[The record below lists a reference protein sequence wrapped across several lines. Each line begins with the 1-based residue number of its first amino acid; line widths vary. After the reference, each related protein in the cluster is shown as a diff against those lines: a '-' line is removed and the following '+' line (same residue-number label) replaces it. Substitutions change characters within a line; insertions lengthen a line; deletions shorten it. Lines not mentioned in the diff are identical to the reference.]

1 MQKEKEN
8 RRALITGIAGQDGA
22 YLSKLLLEKGYDVY
36 GMDRQDIEL
45 DTRRLKS
52 LDIYDEIRICAFDIQ
67 NFKEILHTF
76 ESIKPHE
83 VYNLAA
89 QSSVGASFEQPLQT
103 AEATGIST
111 LKMLEAI
118 RKSSHEIRFY
128 QASTSEMFGKVRE
141 IPQNEMTPFYP
152 RSPYATAKLFA
163 HCSTVNYREAY
174 NLFACSGILYNHE
187 SPLRGLSFVTR
198 KITHGLTRIKYN
210 LQDTLQLGNLNVK
223 RDWGYAPEYVDAMW
237 RMLQQNEPDDYII
250 ATGKIHSIRDFVQV
264 AAQHLGFEI
273 EWVGEGVDERGID
286 RNTGDTLI
294 EVSEEFFRPTEVDDV
309 VGDASKAR
317 QNLGWQSKVGFSEM
331 IKRMIDADIKEIELQ

>member
-1 MQKEKEN
+1 MHKEKQN

-22 YLSKLLLEKGYDVY
+22 YLSKLLLEKGYQVY

-45 DTRRLKS
+45 DTRRLKT
-52 LDIYDEIRICAFDIQ
+52 LGIDHKIQVCAFDIQ
-67 NFKEILHTF
+67 NFDEILNTF
-76 ESIKPHE
+76 EKIKPDE

-89 QSSVGASFEQPLQT
+89 QSSVGASFEKPLQT

-118 RKSSHEIRFY
+118 RKSNHEIRFY

-141 IPQNEMTPFYP
+141 IPQNENTPFYP

-187 SPLRGLSFVTR
+187 SPLRGLGFVTR
-198 KITHGLTRIKYN
+198 KITHGLTQIKYN
-210 LQDTLQLGNLNVK
+210 LQDTLLLGNLSVK

-237 RMLQQNEPDDYII
+237 RMLQQDEPDDYVI
-250 ATGKIHSIRDFVQV
+250 ATGEIHSIRDFVQV

-273 EWVGEGVDERGID
+273 EWVGEGVDEKGID

-309 VGDASKAR
+309 VGDASKAY

-331 IKRMIDADIKEIELQ
+331 IKRMIDVDIKEIELQ

>member
-1 MQKEKEN
+1 MHKENEN

-22 YLSKLLLEKGYDVY
+22 YLSKLLLEKGYEVY

-45 DTRRLKS
+45 DTRRLKT
-52 LDIYDEIRICAFDIQ
+52 LGIENKIQICTFDIQ
-67 NFKEILHTF
+67 NFDEILKTF
-76 ESIKPHE
+76 ESIRPDE

-89 QSSVGASFEQPLQT
+89 QSSVGISFEQPLQT

-118 RKSSHEIRFY
+118 RKSNHEIRFY

-141 IPQNEMTPFYP
+141 IPQNEKTPFYP

-187 SPLRGLSFVTR
+187 SPLRGLNFVTR
-198 KITHGLTRIKYN
+198 KITHALTRIKHN
-210 LQDTLQLGNLNVK
+210 LQETLLLGNLSVK

-237 RMLQQNEPDDYII
+237 RMLQQDEPDDYII

-273 EWVGEGVDERGID
+273 EWDGEGVDEKGVD
-286 RNTGDTLI
+286 KNTGATLI

-309 VGDASKAR
+309 VGDASKAN
-317 QNLGWQSKVGFSEM
+317 QNLGWQSKVSFSEM
-331 IKRMIDADIKEIELQ
+331 IKKMIDADIKEIELK

>member
-1 MQKEKEN
+1 MQKEKES

-52 LDIYDEIRICAFDIQ
+52 LGIHHDIQICSFDIQ
-67 NFKEILHTF
+67 NFEEILHTF
-76 ESIKPHE
+76 ENIKPHE

-141 IPQNEMTPFYP
+141 IPQNEKTPFYP

-174 NLFACSGILYNHE
+174 HLFACSGILYNHE
-187 SPLRGLSFVTR
+187 SPLRGLNFVTR
-198 KITHGLTRIKYN
+198 KITHALVRIKNN
-210 LQDTLQLGNLNVK
+210 LQEKLFLGNLSVK

-237 RMLQQNEPDDYII
+237 RMLQQNMPDDYVI

-273 EWVGEGVDERGID
+273 EWVGEGVDEKGID
-286 RNTGDTLI
+286 RNTGNALV
-294 EVSEEFFRPTEVDDV
+294 EVSEKFFRPTEVDDV
-309 VGDASKAR
+309 VGDASKAH
-317 QNLGWQSKVGFSEM
+317 QKLGWQSKVDFDEM
-331 IKRMIDADIKEIELQ
+331 IKKMVEADIKEIE